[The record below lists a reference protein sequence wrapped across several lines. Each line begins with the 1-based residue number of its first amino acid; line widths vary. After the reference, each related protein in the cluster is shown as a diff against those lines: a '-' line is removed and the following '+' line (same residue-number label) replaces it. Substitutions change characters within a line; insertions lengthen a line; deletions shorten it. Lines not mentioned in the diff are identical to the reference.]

1 MNSEIKER
9 YALDSVFVP
18 GYYFQAN
25 RYTPVKHALDTFI
38 ALFLIVIFA
47 PLMLVIGLGIRIS
60 SPGPIIYRQKRI
72 GKDGIPFVIYKFR
85 SMQVTNNPDLHR
97 EYVQKLIKENIKPKD
112 LGKDSLK
119 IIGHPRITGLGKYL
133 RKFSIDELPQLFN
146 VLKGE
151 MSIVGP
157 RPPMPYE
164 YEVYAEWHKQRQSVL
179 PGITGLWQVTKHNT
193 VPFDEMV
200 HIDLNYIQTM
210 SFWLDLKIIL
220 LTPIEMIKGRANG

>member
-1 MNSEIKER
+1 M
-9 YALDSVFVP
+9 
-18 GYYFQAN
+18 
-25 RYTPVKHALDTFI
+25 
-38 ALFLIVIFA
+38 LIVA
-47 PLMLVIGLGIRIS
+47 LGIRVS
-60 SPGPIIYRQKRI
+60 SPGPIIYRQVRI
-72 GKDGIPFVIYKFR
+72 GKDGLPFILYKFR

-97 EYVQKLIKENIKPKD
+97 EYVQKLIRENTKPTD

-164 YEVYAEWHKQRQSVL
+164 YEVYADWHKQRQSVL

-200 HIDLNYIQTM
+200 HIDLDYIHTM
-210 SFWLDLKIIL
+210 NLWLDLKIIF
-220 LTPIEMIKGRANG
+220 LTPFEMIRGRANG

>member
-1 MNSEIKER
+1 
-9 YALDSVFVP
+9 
-18 GYYFQAN
+18 
-25 RYTPVKHALDTFI
+25 
-38 ALFLIVIFA
+38 
-47 PLMLVIGLGIRIS
+47 MLVVALGIRIS
-60 SPGPIIYRQKRI
+60 SPGPIIYRQVRV
-72 GKDGIPFVIYKFR
+72 GKDGIPFLLYKFR

-97 EYVQKLIKENIKPKD
+97 EYVQRLIKENIKPKD

-164 YEVYAEWHKQRQSVL
+164 YEVYADWHKQRQSVL

-200 HIDLNYIQTM
+200 HIDLDYIQTM
-210 SFWLDLKIIL
+210 NFWLDLKILL
-220 LTPIEMIKGRANG
+220 LTPFEMIRGRANG

>member
-1 MNSEIKER
+1 M
-9 YALDSVFVP
+9 DSIFLSRE
-18 GYYFQAN
+18 FIAAN
-25 RYTPVKHALDTFI
+25 RYQPVKHTLDLII
-38 ALFLIVIFA
+38 ALAMLFLFG
-47 PLMLVIGLGIRIS
+47 PFMLVIALCIRIS
-60 SPGPIIYRQKRI
+60 SPGPVIYRQLRI
-72 GKDGIPFVIYKFR
+72 GKNGIPFVLYKFR

-97 EYVQKLIKENIKPKD
+97 EYVQKLIKGNIQPKD
-112 LGKDSLK
+112 LGKDTLK
-119 IIGHPRITGLGKYL
+119 LIGHPRITGLGKYL

-146 VLKGE
+146 VVKGD

-200 HIDLNYIQTM
+200 RIDLAYIQTM
-210 SFWLDLKIIL
+210 NFWLDMKIML
-220 LTPIEMIKGRANG
+220 LTPFEMIRGRANG

>member
-1 MNSEIKER
+1 
-9 YALDSVFVP
+9 LDSVFVP
-18 GYYFQAN
+18 DYYFQAN
-25 RYTPVKHALDTFI
+25 RYTPVKHALDTFL
-38 ALFLIVIFA
+38 ALFLIVFFG
-47 PLMLVIGLGIRIS
+47 PLMLAIGLGIRIS

-133 RKFSIDELPQLFN
+133 RKFSIDELPQLLN
-146 VLKGE
+146 VIKGE

-200 HIDLNYIQTM
+200 HIDLEYIQTM
-210 SFWLDLKIIL
+210 SFLLDLKIIL

>member
-1 MNSEIKER
+1 
-9 YALDSVFVP
+9 LDSIFVP
-18 GYYFQAN
+18 HTYFSAH
-25 RYTPVKHALDTFI
+25 RYLPFKHTIDLII
-38 ALFLIVIFA
+38 ALALILFFG
-47 PLMLVIGLGIRIS
+47 PLMLVVALGIRIS
-60 SPGPIIYRQKRI
+60 SPGPIIYRQVRI
-72 GKDGIPFVIYKFR
+72 GKDGIPFVLYKFR

-112 LGKDSLK
+112 LGMDSLK

-133 RKFSIDELPQLFN
+133 RKFSVDELPQLFN
-146 VLKGE
+146 VLKGN

-164 YEVYAEWHKQRQSVL
+164 YEVYAQWHKQRQSVL

-200 HIDLNYIQTM
+200 YIDLDYIQTM
-210 SFWLDLKIIL
+210 NFWLDLKIML
-220 LTPIEMIKGRANG
+220 LTPFEMIRGRANG

>member
-1 MNSEIKER
+1 M
-9 YALDSVFVP
+9 P

-25 RYTPVKHALDTFI
+25 RYTPAKHALDTFI
-38 ALFLIVIFA
+38 ALFLIILFG
-47 PLMLVIGLGIRIS
+47 PLMLAIGLGIRIS

-72 GKDGIPFVIYKFR
+72 GKDGIPFIIYKFR

-112 LGKDSLK
+112 LGKNSLK